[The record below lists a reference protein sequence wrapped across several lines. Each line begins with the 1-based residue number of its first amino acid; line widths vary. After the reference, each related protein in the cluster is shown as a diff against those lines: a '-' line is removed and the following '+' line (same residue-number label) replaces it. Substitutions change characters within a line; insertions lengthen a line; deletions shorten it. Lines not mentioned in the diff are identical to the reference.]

1 MTPPPK
7 KTSRPTSPAKRGAP
21 KASAP
26 KKKKTRRKKLSG
38 GSFMALG
45 LAFAI
50 GIVLTLSAWWIAS
63 RLDAPS
69 PRTQT
74 ATTGGGQRQP
84 APSGK
89 TSGKNAADKEAPARS
104 GSPAPSAQAPV
115 APTPGGASTAAPDA
129 GSSAEGAVASALIDL
144 KALPYEEN
152 LNASLDERIRQVD
165 YALMQAAWLKKI
177 PASGLRLVSVEDR
190 LEGVEP
196 YQYQTIDILPGKT
209 AREYT
214 DALRNC
220 LTAWA
225 DGAVLTDRG
234 DNHWLIAVNGVE
246 THHLRFF
253 PGKKEFPPLPGR
265 PDEDK
270 ASPDQVQAYSGQPPA
285 ETLPPSLTPRPGIGR
300 HPLRAPGEPAKMVI
314 VVDDLGASHPAV
326 QQLLALD
333 YPVTFA
339 FWPHGNHTTQDA
351 EAAHRAGREILI
363 HQPMEPLGYPRVRPG
378 PSVLLVGMQYET
390 IQKILDSAVAAVP
403 HAVGLNNHMGSRF
416 TQNSAG
422 VDAVLAALKRHG
434 LFALDSVTHNS
445 SIFAAEARRL
455 GFETY
460 QRNVF
465 LDVTASRSS
474 IMNELKRAEHI
485 ALLTGQSIAIGHPLP
500 ETLAALKE
508 WQRVRNKEVRLVRLQ
523 DLER

>member
-7 KTSRPTSPAKRGAP
+7 KNSRSASPAKRGAP

-26 KKKKTRRKKLSG
+26 KKKKARRKKLSG
-38 GSFMALG
+38 GSFAALA
-45 LAFAI
+45 LAFAV
-50 GIVLTLSAWWIAS
+50 GIALTLSAWWIAG
-63 RLDAPS
+63 RFGALS

-74 ATTGGGQRQP
+74 AAIDSGQRQS
-84 APSGK
+84 APPGK
-89 TSGKNAADKEAPARS
+89 TSGKNAAGREAPARS
-104 GSPAPSAQAPV
+104 GSPSPV
-115 APTPGGASTAAPDA
+115 SPTPGNASAPA
-129 GSSAEGAVASALIDL
+129 PEGNSSAEGAVASALIDL

-165 YALMQAAWLKKI
+165 YALMQAAWLRKI

-196 YQYQTIDILPGKT
+196 YQYQSIDILPGKT
-209 AREYT
+209 ARDYT
-214 DALRNC
+214 DALKNC
-220 LTAWA
+220 LAAWA
-225 DGAVLTDRG
+225 DGAVLKDQG
-234 DNHWLIAVNGVE
+234 DNLWLISVNGVE

-253 PGKKEFPPLPGR
+253 PGKKEFPPFPGR
-265 PDEDK
+265 PDEGK
-270 ASPDQVQAYSGQPPA
+270 PSPDQVQAYSGLPPSDA
-285 ETLPPSLTPRPGIGR
+285 PSPSLTPHPGIGR
-300 HPLRAPGEPAKMVI
+300 HPLRAPGEPARMVI
-314 VVDDLGASHPAV
+314 VVDDLGASHAAV

-339 FWPHGNHTTQDA
+339 FWPHGNHTAQDA
-351 EAAHRAGREILI
+351 EAAHRAGREILV

-378 PSVLLVGMQYET
+378 PNVLLVGMQYET
-390 IQKILDSAVAAVP
+390 IQRILDSAVAAVP

-445 SIFAAEARRL
+445 SVFAAEARRIGL
-455 GFETY
+455 ETY

-474 IMNELKRAEHI
+474 IVNELKRAEHI

-500 ETLAALKE
+500 ETLAALKQ
-508 WQRVRNKEVRLVRLQ
+508 WQQVRNKEVRLVRLR
-523 DLER
+523 DLEQ